1 MNFQCEN
8 LCSMTVVE
16 EQSEMMFRVNEF
28 IIF

>member
-1 MNFQCEN
+1 
-8 LCSMTVVE
+8 MTVVE